1 MKDYLMYVRDAAR
14 PYFDEG
20 ILSLEAAKRIE
31 FGPYSEWKAPSRLYF
46 QVERAYRE
54 FRGEPEDAPWDWRE
68 TFDNIYE
75 ISKAKGI
82 DQQF

>member
-1 MKDYLMYVRDAAR
+1 MK
-14 PYFDEG
+14 
-20 ILSLEAAKRIE
+20 I
-31 FGPYSEWKAPSRLYF
+31 WKAPSRLYF

-54 FRGEPEDAPWDWRE
+54 FRGEPEDAPWDWGE